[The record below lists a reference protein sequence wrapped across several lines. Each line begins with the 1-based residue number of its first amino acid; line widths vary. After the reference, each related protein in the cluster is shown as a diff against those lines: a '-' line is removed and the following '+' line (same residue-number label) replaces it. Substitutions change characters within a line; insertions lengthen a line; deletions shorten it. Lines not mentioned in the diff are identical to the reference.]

1 MNINITSDEIEAIR
15 ISSECGVVEG
25 SWAHTKLLELYN
37 KIVEE
42 QKCQY
47 DKK

>member
-1 MNINITSDEIEAIR
+1 MKIDITSDEIEAIR
-15 ISSECGVVEG
+15 VSTEWGIVEG

-42 QKCQY
+42 QKRQY
-47 DKK
+47 NKK